1 MSTIRQ
7 LEIDMLKLRLMELQL
22 EQEEKLL
29 KYLLPLD
36 ILRENITTSD

>member
-22 EQEEKLL
+22 EQEEKLI

-36 ILRENITTSD
+36 ILPENITKPD